1 MSILI
6 IRAELSRIS
15 QACGW
20 AGWRWLGVGVGKP
33 RSKPRTWVGDVMV
46 KLFITLVLGR
56 VFGVLELGSFVIFR
70 GDFRVFGREV
80 GRRLGLSV
88 AMVWLAG
95 VWWFVVI

>member
-20 AGWRWLGVGVGKP
+20 AGLGRFGAPG
-33 RSKPRTWVGDVMV
+33 SKPRAWVGEVMF
-46 KLFITLVLGR
+46 KLFITLVLRR
-56 VFGVLELGSFVIFR
+56 VFGVLELGSIVKFR

-80 GRRLGLSV
+80 ERRLGLSV
-88 AMVWLAG
+88 AMVCLAG
-95 VWWFVVI
+95 ALWLVVI